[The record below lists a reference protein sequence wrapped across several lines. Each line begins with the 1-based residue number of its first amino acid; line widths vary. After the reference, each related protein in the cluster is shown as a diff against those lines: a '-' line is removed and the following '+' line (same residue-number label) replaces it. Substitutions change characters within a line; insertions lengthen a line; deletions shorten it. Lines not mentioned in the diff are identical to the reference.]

1 MVDTSQ
7 QQINPALESL
17 KGIMSA
23 FYALKPPSGRL
34 VFIYPYQSQTLR
46 GLADLCMDTLAQ
58 VTGKET
64 IRIEDNDPPEGFEL
78 RKEDNPY
85 TVAVGGDSK
94 LYFAGMGSKNRE
106 FWDVTALAPHDWKTL
121 VIQDMDSH
129 KPSVLSLK

>member
-17 KGIMSA
+17 KDIMSA
-23 FYALKPPSGRL
+23 VYAINPLSGRL
-34 VFIYPYQSQTLR
+34 VLIYPHQSQTLR
-46 GLADLCMDTLAQ
+46 DLADLCMDTLAQ

-106 FWDVTALAPHDWKTL
+106 FWDVTALAPAQWASVVSEEISNSSA
-121 VIQDMDSH
+121 VI
-129 KPSVLSLK
+129 LKA